1 MSYDII
7 VSGHL
12 CADLL
17 PDTVNTPLSALSSPG
32 KIFEVGKL
40 EMATGGAVSNTGLAL
55 NQLGV
60 NVGLMTA
67 VGDDMLGRVI
77 IARIKDYGAHLADL
91 VRVRENEDS
100 SYSVILS
107 PINTDRIILH
117 CPGNNE
123 QFSAADIDFDL
134 VAQAKI
140 FHLGYPPLL
149 PRLFA
154 DDGQMLVDIYKRVYD
169 MGVVTS
175 LDMALPDPASEGG
188 QVAWRPIM
196 ARTLPYV
203 DVFIPSLEEI
213 IFMLRREDY
222 DRWQGRPIEHVTVSY
237 LRKVA
242 DELLD
247 MGVAITG
254 IKLGEYGLFVR
265 CSEKPG
271 RFDRLKT
278 LGLDCGAWCGF
289 EGVHPTFDVKLVG
302 SVGAGDSAYGAFL
315 AGLLRGLPPED
326 VVRMACAVGASNVEA
341 HDATSGIRSW
351 DATLARINA
360 GWETSSKQLPE

>member
-1 MSYDII
+1 MGYDII
-7 VSGHL
+7 VSGQL

-17 PDTVNTPLSALSSPG
+17 PDTAHLPLSALSSPG

-40 EMATGGAVSNTGLAL
+40 EMATGGGVANTGLAL
-55 NQLGV
+55 NRLGV
-60 NVGLMTA
+60 TVGLMAT

-77 IARIKDYGAHLADL
+77 IDFLKDEGAHLADL
-91 VRVRENEDS
+91 VKVRPNEDS

-107 PINTDRIILH
+107 PTNTDRIILH
-117 CPGNNE
+117 CPGTNE
-123 QFSAADIDFDL
+123 QFTDADIDFEL
-134 VAQAKI
+134 VSQAKI

-154 DDGQMLVDIYKRVYD
+154 NEGDMLVAIYQRVYD
-169 MGVVTS
+169 MSVVTS
-175 LDMALPDPASEGG
+175 LDMALSDLASAGG
-188 QVAWRPIM
+188 QVDWRPIIQH
-196 ARTLPYV
+196 TLPYV

-213 IFMLRREDY
+213 AFMLRRADY
-222 DRWQGRPIEHVTVSY
+222 DRWQGRPIEHVTISY
-237 LRKVA
+237 LRKLA
-242 DELLD
+242 NDLLA
-247 MGVAITG
+247 MGVAIAG
-254 IKLGEYGLFVR
+254 IKLGEYGLFLR
-265 CSEKPG
+265 CSEELG
-271 RFDRLKT
+271 RFDRLQR
-278 LGLDCGAWCGF
+278 LGLNCREWCGF

-351 DATLARINA
+351 DDTLARINA
-360 GWETSSKQLPE
+360 GWETSPKQLPE